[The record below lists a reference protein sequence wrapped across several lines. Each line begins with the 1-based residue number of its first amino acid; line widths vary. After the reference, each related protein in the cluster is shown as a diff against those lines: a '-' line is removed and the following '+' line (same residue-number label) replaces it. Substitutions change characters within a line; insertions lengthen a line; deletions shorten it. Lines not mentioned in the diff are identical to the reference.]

1 MVVFVTGPCLLSSVE
16 VVPGYS
22 CEPKVVVEIGTWLQP
37 RVGIGPG
44 ILWKLQV
51 VIDIKARPG

>member
-22 CEPKVVVEIGTWLQP
+22 CEPKVMVETGTWLQP
-37 RVGIGPG
+37 RVGGWPWG
-44 ILWKLQV
+44 SMEASGG
-51 VIDIKARPG
+51 D